1 MSERSER
8 VGWSDIVICPI
19 CRSKMVLK
27 DSRYGK
33 FWGCSQWPKCKGTHG
48 AHPNGKPLGVP
59 AEDETKKA
67 RIEAHAKFDIWWK
80 KEGLTRKEA
89 YKNLQRIMNLT
100 AADAHIGRFTKE
112 QCQQLLTSI

>member
-19 CRSKMVLK
+19 CFSNMVLK
-27 DSRYGK
+27 NSKYGL

-48 AHPNGKPLGVP
+48 AHPNGKPLGIP
-59 AEDETKKA
+59 ADDETKKA
-67 RIEAHAKFDIWWK
+67 RIEAHARFDTWWE

-89 YKNLQRIMNLT
+89 YRNLQRIMNLT
-100 AADAHIGRFTKE
+100 AEEAHIGRFTKE
-112 QCQQLLTSI
+112 QCQQLLISI